1 MAKEFKEK
9 TITVNLRKAFE
20 KPDTKRAICAKNM
33 LIVAV
38 KKETRLKDVR
48 ISNKVNEAFWARGR
62 GNCPR
67 RITVKIVAEKGMGMV
82 LLPDEKYEAKKEKKA
97 DGKKETPKQAEAAP
111 KEEAKA
117 KTTEKTETKTEAK
130 KETKP
135 KAKKE
140 ETK

>member
-38 KKETRLKDVR
+38 KKETRLKDIR
-48 ISNKVNEAFWARGR
+48 LSNKVNETIWAKGR
-62 GNCPR
+62 GNTPR
-67 RITVKIVAEKGMGMV
+67 RIIIKVVAEKEIGRVIM
-82 LLPDEKYEAKKEKKA
+82 PDEKYEPKKDKKA
-97 DGKKETPKQAEAAP
+97 EGKKDTPKTAENAP
-111 KEEAKA
+111 KAEEDKAKVEAK
-117 KTTEKTETKTEAK
+117 TEEK

-140 ETK
+140 DKK